1 MSDEAIVHLKMVS
14 DFPRPAKT
22 NLDFLRDW
30 LKRKKMGGSP
40 ILSKDS
46 HAWDEVTEYD
56 LIALV
61 DSKDTDFFT
70 KWVCRSLVPG
80 FHAVIGRHFKEPVP
94 WDPESGICDYSES
107 TIVTVLDICGT
118 VVSSLLSIS
127 STVVLYFV
135 CSMSVR
141 LGIVAAFTTV
151 FSLVLALI
159 TKARR
164 VEIFVATAT

>member
-1 MSDEAIVHLKMVS
+1 
-14 DFPRPAKT
+14 
-22 NLDFLRDW
+22 
-30 LKRKKMGGSP
+30 
-40 ILSKDS
+40 
-46 HAWDEVTEYD
+46 
-56 LIALV
+56 
-61 DSKDTDFFT
+61 
-70 KWVCRSLVPG
+70 
-80 FHAVIGRHFKEPVP
+80 VP

-127 STVVLYFV
+127 SIVVLYFV
-135 CSMSVR
+135 CSMSIR